1 MKEQQPV
8 KPGVTPLI
16 TQFSPTIE
24 AYWHDLFL
32 TGDLIY
38 QNDQLTVVVST
49 TLQPDRQLMLR
60 QSTEGRLWAVMTPDI
75 ASQLGLS
82 TRQQTGFSA
91 AQLRQ
96 WIQDAD
102 IRLHGADQ
110 LFYFSAAAQQ
120 ALLLQTPLPHVRQL
134 HSEDAALFARFQS
147 LASAQDLDNAY
158 VELDHWAVFGAF
170 ADGQLVCTASMYP
183 WAGERIADTGVLTLP
198 DYRGAGHARG
208 VIRAISRYACEQGY
222 QPQYRC
228 QTDNLASTA
237 LARAAGLD
245 LLGRWEV
252 IDINEEH
259 RT

>member
-1 MKEQQPV
+1 M
-8 KPGVTPLI
+8 I
-16 TQFSPTIE
+16 TKFSPIIE

-32 TGDLIY
+32 TGDQIY

-49 TLQPDRQLMLR
+49 ILQPERQLMLR
-60 QSTEGRLWAVMTPDI
+60 QCVGGRLWAVMTPDI
-75 ASQLGLS
+75 ASRLGLS
-82 TRQQTGFSA
+82 TGLQIGFSEAILRQRLQQTE
-91 AQLRQ
+91 
-96 WIQDAD
+96 

-110 LFYFSAAAQQ
+110 LFYFSAADQQ
-120 ALLLQTPLPHVRQL
+120 ALLQQARLAHVRQL
-134 HSEDAALFARFQS
+134 HAEDAALFARFQS
-147 LASAQDLDNAY
+147 LASEQDLDDAY

-170 ADGQLVCTASMYP
+170 ADGQLVCAASMYP
-183 WAGERIADTGVLTLP
+183 WDGKKIADTGVLTLP

-208 VIRAISRYACEQGY
+208 VIRGISRYACEQGY

-237 LARAAGLD
+237 LAKAAGLD
-245 LLGRWEV
+245 LYGRWEV

>member
-1 MKEQQPV
+1 M
-8 KPGVTPLI
+8 I

-49 TLQPDRQLMLR
+49 NLQPDRQLMLR
-60 QSTEGRLWAVMTPDI
+60 QSAEGRLWAVMTPDI

-82 TRQQTGFSA
+82 TRLQTGLSEA
-91 AQLRQ
+91 LLRQ
-96 WIQDAD
+96 RLLQTEIC
-102 IRLHGADQ
+102 LHGADQ
-110 LFYFSAAAQQ
+110 LFYFSAAGQQ
-120 ALLLQTPLPHVRQL
+120 ALLLPAPLPNVRQL
-134 HSEDAALFARFQS
+134 HPEDAALFARFQS
-147 LASAQDLDNAY
+147 LASAQDLDDAY

-170 ADGQLVCTASMYP
+170 ADGQLVCAASMYP
-183 WAGERIADTGVLTLP
+183 WAGAKIADTGVLTLP

-208 VIRAISRYACEQGY
+208 VIRAISRYAFEQGY

-237 LARAAGLD
+237 LAKAAGLD
-245 LLGRWEV
+245 LYGRWEV
-252 IDINEEH
+252 IDIKE
-259 RT
+259 

>member
-1 MKEQQPV
+1 
-8 KPGVTPLI
+8 LI
-16 TQFSPTIE
+16 SQFSPIIE

-38 QNDQLTVVVST
+38 QDDLLTMVVST

-60 QSTEGRLWAVMTPDI
+60 QSVAGRLWAVMTPDI

-82 TRQQTGFSA
+82 AGLQAGFSEALLRQRLQQTE
-91 AQLRQ
+91 
-96 WIQDAD
+96 
-102 IRLHGADQ
+102 IRLYGADQ
-110 LFYFSAAAQQ
+110 LFYFSAADQQ
-120 ALLLQTPLPHVRQL
+120 ALLQQAPLAHVRQL
-134 HSEDAALFARFQS
+134 HAEDAALFARFQA
-147 LASAQDLDNAY
+147 LASEQDLDDAY

-170 ADGQLVCTASMYP
+170 ADGQLVCAASMYP
-183 WAGERIADTGVLTLP
+183 WDGKKIADTGVLTLP

-237 LARAAGLD
+237 LAKAAGLD
-245 LLGRWEV
+245 LFGCWQV
-252 IDINEEH
+252 IDSAGTNGPDA
-259 RT
+259 